1 MDPIARIAVGYWKF
15 RVVLSAF
22 GCMLLDNFYIGNR
35 EDALSVGSWN
45 FTFIPV
51 LINSF
56 KKNNSISL
64 SER

>member
-1 MDPIARIAVGYWKF
+1 MESITRVAVGDW
-15 RVVLSAF
+15 RVGVIVSTC
-22 GCMLLDNFYIGNR
+22 GWILLDNFYIGNR
-35 EDALSVGSWN
+35 EDALSAGSWD

-64 SER
+64 